1 MGCVVQGRRC
11 RRRQR
16 EVRRSKTTLMMVC
29 FGYKR
34 RDSRGTR
41 ERKERAGHQVGFARL
56 ARPPAVTAV
65 VTKFPSR
72 STARSRTHRC

>member
-29 FGYKR
+29 FGDKR

-41 ERKERAGHQVGFARL
+41 ERKRGQAIKL
-56 ARPPAVTAV
+56 ALPV
-65 VTKFPSR
+65 
-72 STARSRTHRC
+72 